1 MKIEEINVF
10 LIVEKSFFVVL
21 ENIYVVEVI
30 ISFIIFF

>member
-10 LIVEKSFFVVL
+10 LIVEKSFFVEL